1 MQQAKPKEH
10 DPRLIAGGN
19 QYRLSYFME
28 KHGLLP
34 EDAARIIKLHGAD
47 LDAADKAA
55 RRLMR

>member
-1 MQQAKPKEH
+1 MRQAKPNEH
-10 DPRLIAGGN
+10 DPRLIARGN
-19 QYRLSYFME
+19 QYKLSYFMD
-28 KHGLLP
+28 KHGLSL